1 MSQAVHING
10 KDLSQSRIV
19 DTSLPQLGAGEL
31 RLRVESF
38 SVTANNVT
46 YAVVGDAF
54 GYWNFFPGEGDWGVV
69 PMWGHA
75 AVEASNHSAVAVGER
90 VYGYLPMATHL
101 DVLPTGITPSG
112 FSDGAAHRQPMS
124 QIYNQYSRLAAD
136 PEHDPAREA
145 ERMIFGPLFKT
156 GFLIEAMFRREG
168 WFGADRVVM
177 TSASSKTAMALA
189 SVARD
194 KSPGIG
200 RIGLT
205 SAANLA
211 FVRAGGFYDEVL
223 AYEEIAKLEHERSVS
238 VDFAGNAAV
247 LQAIHAALGESLR
260 YSCTVGAT
268 HVGAGFGREN
278 EPIPGPAPT
287 LFFAPDHAVAAIKE
301 LGPKTFGESV
311 AASWKGFLGEATGAV
326 AVDERDGLVAAKEAF
341 AATLAGTADPAVGI
355 IIRP

>member
-1 MSQAVHING
+1 MSRTVQVRRAAL
-10 KDLSQSRIV
+10 DEARIV
-19 DTSLPQLGAGEL
+19 EMPLPPLGDGEA

-46 YAVVGDAF
+46 YAVAGDAF
-54 GYWNFFPGEGDWGVV
+54 GYWNFFPGEGEWGVV

-75 AVEASNHSAVAVGER
+75 VVEASNHPAVAVGER

-101 DVLPTGITPSG
+101 DILPVGVTPSG

-124 QIYNQYSRLAAD
+124 PIYNQYSRLAAD

-168 WFGADRVVM
+168 WFGADSVVM

-189 SVARD
+189 SVARA
-194 KSPGIG
+194 KSPGI
-200 RIGLT
+200 RRVGLT
-205 SAANLA
+205 SAANVA

-223 AYEEIAKLEHERSVS
+223 AYGEIATLAQEPSVS
-238 VDFAGNAAV
+238 VDFAGNAS
-247 LQAIHAALGESLR
+247 LLHAIHTALGESLR

-268 HVGAGFGREN
+268 HVGAGFGRDSG
-278 EPIPGPAPT
+278 PIPGPTPT

-301 LGPKTFGESV
+301 LGPKAFGESV
-311 AASWKGFLGEATGAV
+311 ATSWKAFLGDASGTV
-326 AVDERDGLVAAKEAF
+326 TVDAREGLAAAQEAF

-355 IIRP
+355 VIRP